1 MNTHIHSVTL
11 VGGLCKGCTNC
22 IKRCPTEAI
31 RVRRGKAT
39 IISKRCI
46 DCGECIRICPYYAKK
61 AVYDGLSVLDRYKHT
76 VAILPMEL
84 FAQFADIKS
93 ESVLFGG
100 IKQLGFDEVFDISK
114 AQRIIDE
121 TLYCCAVSD
130 TVKKPV
136 ISSRCPSI
144 TRLIQIRFPDLL
156 ENILPLI
163 TPGEL
168 AARMAKKTAAE
179 KTGLR
184 EEDIGCIY
192 ISPCPAMVTE
202 YANPVGIAESAI
214 DAAVSVQ
221 TLYPLLRVAMKNTQA
236 ESSDGL
242 KNRILDMSIALKDR
256 YLEADGIENCIRVLE
271 GLEDEKFDVDLV
283 SLYACP
289 AGCAGGVLN
298 VENPFIAK
306 VRLHHMMYAKEMH
319 CDCGKLDGELL
330 WEHAVNYKPVLA
342 LDEDIALA
350 IEKMNEVDKIVSNL
364 RGLDCGS
371 CGSPSCRAFAEDVIN
386 GYTTLDKCIFVLR
399 ESMHDL
405 AQKLDILSEWNRPV

>member
-1 MNTHIHSVTL
+1 MNTHSVTL
-11 VGGLCKGCTNC
+11 MGGLCKGCTNC

-31 RVRRGKAT
+31 RVRSGKAT

-61 AVYDGLSVLDRYKHT
+61 AVYDDLSVLDKYKYT
-76 VAILPMEL
+76 IALPPVEL

-93 ESVLFGG
+93 ESALFEG
-100 IKQLGFDEVFDISK
+100 IKQLGFDQVYDISK
-114 AQRIIDE
+114 AQDIID
-121 TLYCCAVSD
+121 TALYCRAVSEGGQ
-130 TVKKPV
+130 KPL
-136 ISSRCPSI
+136 ISSSCPSI
-144 TRLIQIRFPDLL
+144 TRLIQIRFPNLL
-156 ENILPLI
+156 GNILPLI

-168 AARMAKKTAAE
+168 GARIAKKTAAE
-179 KTGLR
+179 KTGLK

-202 YANPVGIAESAI
+202 YANPVGISHSAI

-221 TLYPLLRVAMKNTQA
+221 ALYPLLRVAMKNVH
-236 ESSDGL
+236 SSECSQGL
-242 KNRILDMSIALKDR
+242 KNKILDMSIVLKDR

-306 VRLHHMMYAKEMH
+306 VRLHHMMYAKKMH
-319 CDCGKLDGELL
+319 CDGGDIDRTLL
-330 WEHAVNYKPVLA
+330 WEHAINYKPVLA

-371 CGSPSCRAFAEDVIN
+371 CGSPSCRAFAEDVVN
-386 GYTTLDKCIFVLR
+386 GYITMDKCIFVLR

-405 AQKLDILSEWNRPV
+405 AQKLDVLSEWNRH